1 MRLKV
6 SYKTP
11 EALLSEFTR
20 SVGRGGVTIESK
32 KSLPVGTR
40 FVFELH
46 AQEKTVLVLVTH
58 SPELAARFADRRRLA
73 AGALVP
79 A

>member
-40 FVFELH
+40 FVFELR
-46 AQEKTVLVLVTH
+46 AQGVRESRRDLRRGAEGH
-58 SPELAARFADRRRLA
+58 HDRRS
-73 AGALVP
+73 GTCST
-79 A
+79 